1 MNKTILIG
9 VGSILVAVIAAF
21 WWMFTPT
28 NRAVPTVNAAM
39 HGAGSAAPAPDA
51 DSLIIPQLSQV
62 AQSGEIAFNNNCSGC
77 HGTNAAGTDQGPPLI
92 HKIYEPSHH
101 ADFAFTMAANN
112 GVRAHHW
119 KFGNMPPVEGITEAK
134 IRWITAYVREIQVAN
149 GIN

>member
-21 WWMFTPT
+21 WWMFAPT
-28 NRAVPTVNAAM
+28 NRAMPTVNTAM
-39 HGAGSAAPAPDA
+39 HGAGAAAPAPDA
-51 DSLIIPQLSQV
+51 NSLIIPQLSQI
-62 AQSGEIAFNNNCSGC
+62 AQSGEVEFNINCSGC

-134 IRWITAYVREIQVAN
+134 IRWITAYVREVQVAN

>member
-9 VGSILVAVIAAF
+9 GGAILVAAIAAF
-21 WWMFTPT
+21 WWMVAPTDSATPI
-28 NRAVPTVNAAM
+28 VNTAM
-39 HGAGSAAPAPDA
+39 HGADSAAPALDA
-51 DSLIIPQLSQV
+51 DSVIIPQLSQI
-62 AQSGEIAFNNNCSGC
+62 AQSGEIAFNDNCSGC

-101 ADFAFTMAANN
+101 GDRSFAMAANN

-119 KFGNMPPVEGITEAK
+119 KFGNMPPVEGITDAK
-134 IRWITAYVREIQVAN
+134 VRWITKYVREIQAAN